1 MRSVLC
7 AVMVLATVPAFA
19 VEDSVVRK
27 LDTKNPG
34 ITAPG
39 SDDSGPA
46 QTVIRS
52 ADDLLTVVPD
62 AASRKALEKQVDF
75 TKEKL
80 VVIAWRG
87 SSSSAATANVSRCG
101 KTVFF
106 TVVTSDPALTDWR
119 PHVAVFA
126 VPFDMAV
133 EAPR

>member
-1 MRSVLC
+1 MRNVLC
-7 AVMVLATVPAFA
+7 AMVVLAAVPAFA
-19 VEDSVVRK
+19 VEGSAVRK
-27 LDTKNPG
+27 LDTKNLI

-39 SDDSGPA
+39 PEDSGPS

-52 ADDLLTVVPD
+52 ADDLLTMVPD
-62 AASRKALEKQVDF
+62 ATSRKAIEKQVDF

-87 SSSSAATANVSRCG
+87 SSSSAAAANVSRCG

-106 TVVTSDPALTDWR
+106 TVVTSDPALADLR

-126 VPFDMAV
+126 VPADMAV
-133 EAPR
+133 EAPK

>member
-7 AVMVLATVPAFA
+7 AVVVVVTVPAFA
-19 VEDSVVRK
+19 VEGSVVRK
-27 LDTKNPG
+27 FDTKNLG
-34 ITAPG
+34 ITAPD

-52 ADDLLTVVPD
+52 ADDLLTAIPD
-62 AASRKALEKQVDF
+62 ATSREAIKKQVDF

-106 TVVTSDPALTDWR
+106 TVVTSDPALADWR

-126 VPFDMAV
+126 VPVDMAV